1 MSDFLNKF
9 SKNDYKEDHKEKPK
23 VEEKPKTEVQPVVE
37 NVIKQQV
44 EVEHK
49 AVEPA
54 KPVEFVVKPK
64 ERASHQE
71 PEEVH
76 IDPSYRKNQRNKII
90 IAIVSIVA
98 LLAIAFG
105 AFYLINQVQVPD
117 YVNKPLSELKS
128 WANRNNVTLETE
140 YQYSLEMFKD
150 YIVEVTPA
158 AGSNIQKG
166 SIMRVVVSNGA
177 DPDEKIQVPDFTGS
191 SYSQIQEWLNTN
203 KINNLRIT
211 YDNNDEI
218 PVNQFI
224 KVVFNDKTI
233 NSDTYTRKDYGLI
246 YISNGPVVYEKNIEV
261 PDWTTT
267 NMSVSAAEAW
277 GLEKDVE
284 IIVKLVNSTSVP
296 LNGIINQSVSPKTMV
311 SKKSKITVS
320 VSLGQVV
327 TVPDFSKISKEV
339 AENTVLNN
347 ATLRYIEMYQP
358 KTGARFGDYIW
369 QDVKAGTK
377 IDQSSATKLVISVYY
392 SLGQPYLKS
401 LVDTS
406 EAGIPNIIYEFN
418 QSSANFTYEIK
429 YVDSAKDKGS
439 IVSMSPSNQFV
450 DPGQH
455 IVFEVSNGSLV
466 TP

>member
-1 MSDFLNKF
+1 
-9 SKNDYKEDHKEKPK
+9 
-23 VEEKPKTEVQPVVE
+23 
-37 NVIKQQV
+37 
-44 EVEHK
+44 
-49 AVEPA
+49 
-54 KPVEFVVKPK
+54 
-64 ERASHQE
+64 
-71 PEEVH
+71 
-76 IDPSYRKNQRNKII
+76 
-90 IAIVSIVA
+90 
-98 LLAIAFG
+98 
-105 AFYLINQVQVPD
+105 
-117 YVNKPLSELKS
+117 
-128 WANRNNVTLETE
+128 
-140 YQYSLEMFKD
+140 
-150 YIVEVTPA
+150 
-158 AGSNIQKG
+158 
-166 SIMRVVVSNGA
+166 
-177 DPDEKIQVPDFTGS
+177 
-191 SYSQIQEWLNTN
+191 
-203 KINNLRIT
+203 
-211 YDNNDEI
+211 
-218 PVNQFI
+218 
-224 KVVFNDKTI
+224 
-233 NSDTYTRKDYGLI
+233 
-246 YISNGPVVYEKNIEV
+246 
-261 PDWTTT
+261 
-267 NMSVSAAEAW
+267 MSVSAAEAW

-429 YVDSAKDKGS
+429 YVDSTKVKGS